1 MICINI
7 KWCFIRFF
15 ILIKFNIVVSSEG
28 IITSLLSHT
37 LLCDSSLF
45 FCSKRMKKIQTII
58 FFDVIPLS
66 NADSFLMQDN
76 ANVIRLT

>member
-1 MICINI
+1 
-7 KWCFIRFF
+7 
-15 ILIKFNIVVSSEG
+15 
-28 IITSLLSHT
+28 
-37 LLCDSSLF
+37 
-45 FCSKRMKKIQTII
+45 MKKIQTII